1 MEIPASHLRHS
12 RGPRARSARSG
23 APWVRKFGGLPIRE
37 ILIITSPYARPT
49 VRPHHRH
56 TNVK

>member
-12 RGPRARSARSG
+12 RGPRARSARRG

-37 ILIITSPYARPT
+37 ILIIT
-49 VRPHHRH
+49 
-56 TNVK
+56 

>member
-23 APWVRKFGGLPIRE
+23 APWVRKFGGLPSRE
-37 ILIITSPYARPT
+37 ILIITDRTPDRPS
-49 VRPHHRH
+49 VH
-56 TNVK
+56 TTGIPM

>member
-37 ILIITSPYARPT
+37 ILIITSPDRPS
-49 VRPHHRH
+49 VRTTGIPM
-56 TNVK
+56 